1 MVKIW
6 LSWHVYQHDRQDE
19 LLVSAIAPL
28 LHELRHRGLFD
39 QAFVLRYWEG
49 GPHVRLRLAPETAA
63 AAAALEAEVPQ
74 RLAEWCVLHPSRHP
88 MTPAEYRLLR
98 RHLVDAEDSDLR
110 SDGSIVRRRY
120 EPEVERFGTGVALR
134 ACESHFSESTA
145 IALEV
150 LAEMPSE
157 PERDSLGALVVAD
170 VVRAMPATQRRQWR
184 EQMAGHI
191 GPIRRLDPRTI
202 GSSLAHPAAAVQ
214 QFRESL
220 ATLAHELSGA
230 DDDYVPPVIGFGG
243 VRILGPGD
251 SDPSATLDIAAHL
264 FCNRIGITIPTELA
278 IRRGIGA
285 ALAEL
290 EEAV

>member
-1 MVKIW
+1 MVKTW

-28 LHELRHRGLFD
+28 LDELRHRGLLD

-49 GPHVRLRLAPETAA
+49 GPHVRLRLAPETASA
-63 AAAALEAEVPQ
+63 AAVLEAEVPP
-74 RLAEWCVLHPSRHP
+74 RLAEWCALHPSRHP
-88 MTPAEYRLLR
+88 MTPTEYRLLR
-98 RHLVDAEDSDLR
+98 RHLGEAEGGDFQP
-110 SDGSIVRRRY
+110 DGSIVRRRY

-150 LAEMPSE
+150 LAEIPSE
-157 PERDSLGALVVAD
+157 PQRDSLGALVIAD
-170 VVRAMPATQRRQWR
+170 VVRSMPETQRRRWR
-184 EQMAGHI
+184 EQMAAHI
-191 GPIRRLDPRTI
+191 GPLRRLDARTI
-202 GSSLAHPAAAVQ
+202 GSSLARPAAAVQ

-220 ATLAHELSGA
+220 ETLAQGLVRA
-230 DDDYVPPVIGFGG
+230 DDDYVPPTIGFGG
-243 VRILGPGD
+243 ARILGPGE

-285 ALAEL
+285 AFADV
-290 EEAV
+290 EEVA